1 MKLLVTG
8 AAGFLGRQIVSHAL
22 ARGHEVLAVVRPGCD
37 VSACGWFGKE
47 LVTVIEA
54 DLAADNVCTLL
65 QDLLVG
71 VDAVVHTAGALTGSD
86 AEHAHTTVQPTQT
99 LTDAMLTSGC
109 RRLVLISSLSVYGYA
124 ALPDGCQL
132 DETTPTEPDTQQRDA
147 YCRAKLAQEAV
158 VLKAA
163 QSQGLM
169 VSVLRP
175 GMMYGPGRWWSA
187 RLGVRTGLLALVP
200 GGRAALPLCHVA
212 NAAVAVVL
220 AAEHDSV
227 QSDVFVLPDPA
238 GQRGGLEFINLI
250 DDVQPTQATYLR
262 ALRKTVPGMPTV
274 VVRLPWGV
282 MRRLAA
288 TVSLAS
294 LFVPA
299 IQSRL
304 PGWLRPASLHSRCKP
319 LRFSNCRLHDR
330 LGWTQTLT
338 WQDAIATGA
347 KRES

>member
-8 AAGFLGRQIVSHAL
+8 AAGFLGQQMVLQAL
-22 ARGHEVLAVVRPGCD
+22 AHGHAVLAVVRPGSN
-37 VSACGWFGKE
+37 VSACAWYGKGGA
-47 LVTVIEA
+47 TVIEA
-54 DLAADNVCTLL
+54 DLATDSSRDVLHECL
-65 QDLLVG
+65 QE
-71 VDAVVHTAGALTGSD
+71 VDAVLHAAGAMTGSD
-86 AEHAHTTVQPTQT
+86 AEHLRTTVQPTQA
-99 LTDAMLTSGC
+99 LTDAMLASGC
-109 RRLVLISSLSVYGYA
+109 RRLILISSLSVYGYA

-163 QSQGLM
+163 QRQGLM

-175 GMMYGPGRWWSA
+175 GMIYGAGRWWST
-187 RLGVRTGLLALVP
+187 RLGVRIGPLALVP

-212 NAAVAVVL
+212 NAAMAAVL
-220 AAEHDSV
+220 AAERDSV
-227 QSDVFVLPDPA
+227 QSDVFVLADPA
-238 GQRGGLEFINLI
+238 GKCGGLEVINLI

-262 ALRKTVPGMPTV
+262 ALRKTVPSMPAV

-304 PGWLRPASLHSRCKP
+304 PGWLRPASLHARCKP
-319 LRFSNCRLHDR
+319 LRFSNCRLQDR

-338 WQDAIATGA
+338 WQDAIAAGA
-347 KRES
+347 KRKS

>member
-8 AAGFLGRQIVSHAL
+8 AAGFLGRQIVSRAL
-22 ARGHEVLAVVRPGCD
+22 ARGHAVLAVVRPGCD
-37 VSACGWFGKE
+37 VSACGWFGKD

-54 DLAADNVCTLL
+54 DLAANRVCTLL
-65 QDLLVG
+65 QEILAG
-71 VDAVVHTAGALTGSD
+71 VDAVVHAAGALTGSD
-86 AEHAHTTVQPTQT
+86 AEHVHTTVQPTQT
-99 LTDAMLTSGC
+99 LTDAMLNSGC

-132 DETTPTEPDTQQRDA
+132 DETTPTEPDSQQRDA
-147 YCRAKLAQEAV
+147 YFRAKLAQEAV

-163 QSQGLM
+163 QCQGLI

-175 GMMYGPGRWWSA
+175 GMIYGPGRWWSA
-187 RLGVRTGLLALVP
+187 RLGVRIGPLVLVP
-200 GGRAALPLCHVA
+200 GGRAALPLCHLA
-212 NAAVAVVL
+212 NAAMAAVL
-220 AAEHDSV
+220 AAERDSV
-227 QSDVFVLPDPA
+227 QSDVFVLADPA
-238 GQRGGLEFINLI
+238 GQCGGLEVINLI

-262 ALRKTVPGMPTV
+262 ELRKTVPGTPAV
-274 VVRLPWGV
+274 VVLVPWGV
-282 MRRLAA
+282 MRRLAV

-304 PGWLRPASLHSRCKP
+304 PGWLRPASLHARCKP

-338 WQDAIATGA
+338 WQNAISAGA
-347 KRES
+347 KRET